1 MKIQLLVDEFCH
13 DSKYMRGV
21 SFATTKRYQEN
32 ISNFMNSTNI
42 SHIEEVNEKLMYQ
55 FFLNGRVSKNWKPQT
70 FRTYYMSLLVFFRWC
85 VKHNHLEDNYV
96 KYIQLPKNTKPLPK
110 KLSRQEASRL
120 LELCF
125 NYPYTQKF
133 VRYRNYALFS
143 MFLYTGLRKNELLNL
158 RLSDVDIENQTVF
171 VKGKGNKE
179 RIIPMNSKLTYA
191 LEQYLQKRKAQK
203 KTCPEFFTSSNRNLG
218 FTDSGL
224 KRLVLLMR
232 KELGIDFKVHEL
244 RHTFATLMLEGGC
257 DIYSLSKMMGH
268 SDIKTTTIYLSA
280 TAEHLRSQITKHPLD
295 VSI

>member
-1 MKIQLLVDEFCH
+1 
-13 DSKYMRGV
+13 MRGV
-21 SFATTKRYQEN
+21 SHATTKRYQEN

-42 SHIEEVNEKLMYQ
+42 SHIEEINKKLIYQ
-55 FFLNGRVSKNWKPQT
+55 FFLNGRVQKNWKSQT

-96 KYIQLPKNTKPLPK
+96 TYIQLPKQDKSLPK
-110 KLSRQEASRL
+110 KLSQQEASRL

-125 NYPYTQKF
+125 NYPYTQKY

-143 MFLYTGLRKNELLNL
+143 MFLYAGLRKNELLNL
-158 RLSDVDIENQTVF
+158 KLSDVDIENQTVF

-218 FTDSGL
+218 FTESGL

-232 KELGIDFKVHEL
+232 KELGVDFKVHEL

-280 TAEHLRSQITKHPLD
+280 TAEHLRSQITKHPL
-295 VSI
+295 SL